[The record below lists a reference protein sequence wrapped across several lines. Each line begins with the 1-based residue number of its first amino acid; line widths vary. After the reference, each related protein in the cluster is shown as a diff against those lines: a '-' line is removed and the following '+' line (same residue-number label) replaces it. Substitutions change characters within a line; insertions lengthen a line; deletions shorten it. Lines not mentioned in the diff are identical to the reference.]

1 MMFCHWTIIDSV
13 NSCIESIQNELEV
26 NDTTDSQ
33 KSASYLLTLPEY
45 FRSPPVF
52 SGVRVTRYLALC
64 VCFVDRCLFFCTF
77 FFSHST
83 VCSSSIFRF
92 RIPFGI
98 FKLFLTFT
106 LLRCL
111 YNILYFLW
119 LYNEFYIILYNIIK
133 IAELDWCQIIILSIY
148 VPSTH
153 A

>member
-1 MMFCHWTIIDSV
+1 M

-77 FFSHST
+77 SLAIVLSVLLQFSDSEYLL
-83 VCSSSIFRF
+83 VSSNS
-92 RIPFGI
+92 
-98 FKLFLTFT
+98 
-106 LLRCL
+106 
-111 YNILYFLW
+111 
-119 LYNEFYIILYNIIK
+119 
-133 IAELDWCQIIILSIY
+133 S
-148 VPSTH
+148 
-153 A
+153 